1 MKKSLDIKKGGAKSQ
16 CGTDDVQVTRTASA
30 CCGTEKNVRVASR
43 CSEEAAGVAGL
54 EPGMKV
60 ALYARV
66 STQMQERE
74 ATVASQISELLL
86 EAARHG
92 AAIAGD
98 HHFVDEGYS
107 GSTLERPALDALRD
121 KVAEGVFDVVLV
133 YDPDRLARNY
143 LYQMLLVEEFE
154 RHACRL
160 HFVRCPI
167 GRTPDEQ
174 LLLQMQGVIAES
186 ERAKIRERTRR
197 GKLHRMRN
205 GELVT
210 GRRTFGYRYFSK
222 QGDVPARLEV
232 IEAEAAVIRNIFDW
246 FVDGQTSI
254 RQIAVRLNAE
264 CAVKPLKS
272 ERWTASVVHYIL
284 HNNMYYGVGYA
295 NRVEAVLP
303 AAGRPLQP
311 VYRKYPKTGK
321 RERAREEWFSFNCAP
336 IISEETYLLAQDHLA
351 SNRALSS
358 RNARNDHLL
367 RGLIVCG
374 ECGKRFKA
382 SGRVGRYL
390 CTQTQPSVAAE
401 RGKPCCGNLMRPRIT
416 ELDQAVWQ
424 EIVGL
429 IKRPSTLRKYHR
441 LLHGK
446 IMPKACPDNDLAIR
460 KKRLEERI
468 HRINN
473 LYVAGDLDRAGHA
486 EKMKAVKEELHGI
499 ASRIDKFKEQ
509 NLEEAEVEQMLKSF
523 STFSSSIKK
532 EIDAVDFTTR
542 RHIVENMVKD
552 IIIKNNAITIEYAAP
567 LKKNTLC
574 PTTRW

>member
-1 MKKSLDIKKGGAKSQ
+1 MTKSFDIKKGVAKSQ
-16 CGTDDVQVTRTASA
+16 RGTGDVQVARTASA
-30 CCGTEKNVRVASR
+30 CCGTAKNERVASG
-43 CSEEAAGVAGL
+43 CSEEAAGIAGL
-54 EPGMKV
+54 EPGMKI

-74 ATVASQISELLL
+74 ETVASQIVELLL
-86 EAARHG
+86 EATRHG
-92 AAIAGD
+92 AAVATD
-98 HHFVDEGYS
+98 YHFIDEGYS

-121 KVAEGVFDVVLV
+121 KVAEGMLDVVLV

-154 RHACRL
+154 RHNCRL

-174 LLLQMQGVIAES
+174 LLLQMQGVIAEY

-210 GRRTFGYRYFSK
+210 GRRTFGYQYFSR
-222 QGDVPARLEV
+222 QGDIPARLEV
-232 IEAEAAVIRNIFDW
+232 IEAEAAVIRNVFDC
-246 FVDGQTSI
+246 FTDGQASI
-254 RQIAVRLNAE
+254 RQIAAKLNAE
-264 CAVKPLKS
+264 GAVKPLKS
-272 ERWTASVVHYIL
+272 ERWTASGVHYIL

-321 RERAREEWFSFNCAP
+321 RKRAREEWFSFNCAP
-336 IISEETYLLAQDHLA
+336 IISEETYLLAQDRLA
-351 SNRALSS
+351 SNKALSS
-358 RNARNDHLL
+358 RNARHDHLL

-382 SGRVGRYL
+382 SGRAGRYL
-390 CTQTQPSVAAE
+390 CTYTQPTVAAE
-401 RGKPCCGNLMRPRIT
+401 RGKPCCGNHMRPRIT
-416 ELDQAVWQ
+416 ELDQAVWR
-424 EIVGL
+424 EVAGL
-429 IKRPSTLRKYHR
+429 IKRPSTLRKYHK

-446 IMPKACPDNDLAIR
+446 IMPKACPDHDLAIR
-460 KKRLEERI
+460 KKRLEERMR
-468 HRINN
+468 RIND

-486 EKMKAVKEELHGI
+486 EKMKGVKEELHGVT
-499 ASRIDKFKEQ
+499 SRIAKFKEQ

-523 STFSSSIKK
+523 SSFSSSIKK
-532 EIDAVDFTTR
+532 EIDEVDFATR

-552 IIIKNNAITIEYAAP
+552 IIIEKNVITIEYATP

-574 PTTRW
+574 PTTR